1 MLMVVLLEK
10 AIMSVVLI
18 SYPGAMMAP
27 RSPLAA
33 STKIHVGISGS
44 KYDSVV
50 DSLKYFLI
58 VSNSF
63 SCLSVHWNNTFFF
76 CRLRMFSVNLENSG
90 TNFE

>member
-1 MLMVVLLEK
+1 MLVVVRLEK

-18 SYPGAMMAP
+18 SYPCAMMAP
-27 RSPLAA
+27 RPPLAA
-33 STKIHVGISGS
+33 STKIHVRISRS

-63 SCLSVHWNNTFFF
+63 
-76 CRLRMFSVNLENSG
+76 
-90 TNFE
+90 